1 VRDYHEQL
9 RIAVAKPRIQLGLGQ
24 EKAALAAGF
33 SSGRQLRRALLR
45 WQPQ

>member
-9 RIAVAKPRIQLGLGQ
+9 RIAVARQRMQQGFGL

-33 SSGRQLRRALLR
+33 SSGRQLRRALQR
-45 WQPQ
+45 WQQS